1 MQTLY
6 GPLVATKL
14 KRNDFYVDFFKNH
27 FFRIIIYNTE

>member
-14 KRNDFYVDFFKNH
+14 KRNDFYVDFFQKS
-27 FFRIIIYNTE
+27 FFLEL